1 MSSNIEEILQIDF
14 VAYLE
19 KNGFSVQG
27 NPNPNWIK
35 LTNSTTGE
43 NLRLVKK
50 KTTKTGTTSYYQNNH
65 IPNDRGNIINFVINR
80 LNGGVIPCEHPS
92 KEEFS
97 KALSILEKEIGIF
110 SKEKINQ
117 SQGENAFKK
126 LTPEEETAKIKSI
139 NNKIAVLE
147 NAGEEQFKY
156 LFKQR
161 SILRTTLQRPE
172 LKGLLKAFPKELDN
186 GHIIKNMAFAKRNLQ
201 GEIKGFAMH
210 FYSSKEA
217 KNQKINYQHAECGI
231 CRTEITPKSK
241 GIIVG
246 ESIVDC
252 ISHLQLFQDKLDKS
266 DKNFVYCAFE
276 GNPNIYEYKEIY
288 AVYKKIQ
295 ENHPGEEI
303 PFVSI
308 TDNDKVGYEYDL
320 NFAVHFWNEEH
331 PQQRISVSFLQDTK
345 EILLPIP
352 GIDIQKLNDTIVES
366 IKTNGEDALL
376 SRVKVVKE
384 GQKVKIML
392 PVILDNKTYKCNFL
406 SEIAKVIH
414 QSNVVKFS
422 QHKSILK
429 DWNDELKQTVK
440 KNNNL
445 KVTI

>member
-1 MSSNIEEILQIDF
+1 MKAKVNENCIGCGSCIAMCEEVFEFND
-14 VAYLE
+14 
-19 KNGFSVQG
+19 NGFAEA
-27 NPNPNWIK
+27 K
-35 LTNSTTGE
+35 DKELTDEEKEMVN
-43 NLRLVKK
+43 
-50 KTTKTGTTSYYQNNH
+50 
-65 IPNDRGNIINFVINR
+65 NIIFMCPVEAIS
-80 LNGGVIPCEHPS
+80 VEEE
-92 KEEFS
+92 KEE
-97 KALSILEKEIGIF
+97 
-110 SKEKINQ
+110 
-117 SQGENAFKK
+117 KK
-126 LTPEEETAKIKSI
+126 LASLKEEAAKIKSI

-172 LKGLLKAFPKELDN
+172 LKGLLKTFPKELDN

-266 DKNFVYCAFE
+266 NKNFVYCAFE

-376 SRVKVVKE
+376 SRVKVAQE
-384 GQKVKIML
+384 GQKVKITL
-392 PVILDNKTYKCNFL
+392 PVILDNKTYKCKFL
-406 SEIAKVIH
+406 SEYAGIDISGNESGFN
-414 QSNVVKFS
+414 Q
-422 QHKSILK
+422 
-429 DWNDELKQTVK
+429 
-440 KNNNL
+440 
-445 KVTI
+445 